1 MNPFSDMA
9 RELSGF
15 DNPDRGSVKVRS
27 IDAFMAVL
35 SKQVDLV
42 PAEPKDLKTATFCGV
57 DVHENEYVPAGMA
70 ILMQGNEIVNIIRF
84 AEVGV

>member
-15 DNPDRGSVKVRS
+15 DNPEHVSVKVQS
-27 IDAFMAVL
+27 IDAFIAVL

-42 PAEPKDLKTATFCGV
+42 PVEPKSLNAATFCGV

-70 ILMQGNEIVNIIRF
+70 ILMQGNEIVNVIRF